1 MTARHGT
8 ALQHCANLPSAN
20 LKVFSFAG
28 LGTADLIDILNLQ
41 AQPTSLVEVN
51 DGFCRNRGGSSPM
64 SDVAYT
70 IRDRSVASIP
80 TAQLFPQ
87 QQNFPSDFSIL
98 TTFKANPGSRG
109 MIFTF
114 YNLEGKEI
122 LSLKIGR
129 RFKLYYQGL
138 KSSRRQVIKF
148 GGRLADGEWHRLGI
162 SVKGNSITAIID
174 CKKQQN
180 REIDRPPGDTIASD
194 GIVLMAQEI
203 EDNTFF
209 EGQIQQLLFVPSPQA
224 AYELC
229 KQYVPDCTEPIPR
242 PLQDDGMVGYRGMDE
257 DELLNREGL
266 SPQEY
271 LEFTERESL
280 PANRSEVGKT
290 YSLCLHSR
298 YPAKFFDVSNY
309 CIVLNVGQRGTA
321 RLCAAR

>member
-1 MTARHGT
+1 MIQTQLCSTFLVFIFIFWAK
-8 ALQHCANLPSAN
+8 ANSVLGPPGKHIFTTYFLIRN
-20 LKVFSFAG
+20 LRNATKIFP
-28 LGTADLIDILNLQ
+28 GTADLIDILNLQ
-41 AQPTSLVEVN
+41 AQSTSLVEVS
-51 DGFCRNRGGSSPM
+51 DGFCPNREGSGGRT

-70 IRDRSVASIP
+70 IKDRSVASIP
-80 TAQLFPQ
+80 TAQLFPDG
-87 QQNFPSDFSIL
+87 FPSDFSIL
-98 TTFKANPGSRG
+98 TTFKANPQSRG

-129 RFKLYYQGL
+129 RFKLYYQGI

-148 GGRLADGEWHRLGI
+148 GGRLADGEWHRLGL

-174 CKKQQN
+174 CQKQQN

-194 GIVLMAQEI
+194 GVVLMAQEI

-209 EGQIQQLLFVPSPQA
+209 QGQIQQLLFVPSPEA

-229 KQYVPDCTEPIPR
+229 KQYLPDCSDPIPR

-257 DELLNREGL
+257 DELFNREGL

-280 PANRSEVGKT
+280 PANRSEV
-290 YSLCLHSR
+290 S
-298 YPAKFFDVSNY
+298 KFYDFIFSILSFNF
-309 CIVLNVGQRGTA
+309 
-321 RLCAAR
+321 